1 MGKKA
6 DALRAAN
13 ARLTLDLEG
22 CHATIAMLQKDM
34 PVGEY
39 VCRVAL
45 NSLWELLGAKDQ
57 TDAVTKLKWLLAG
70 RDILNEIGEAVE
82 TRGFAHMTNGRD
94 IGKLLDQ
101 LDCTERALKLA
112 VAMLAPHEP
121 GHSCAVSSEFVALA
135 AVSTGDTSAQ
145 VMEIIDAPRDPA
157 SFNAVPVNLE
167 VTVS

>member
-6 DALRAAN
+6 DALRVEIE
-13 ARLTLDLEG
+13 RLQHRLDG
-22 CHATIAMLQKDM
+22 ASATIAMLQKDM

-45 NSLWELLGAKDQ
+45 NSLWDLLVAKDQ

-121 GHSCAVSSEFVALA
+121 GHSCAVSCEFVALA
-135 AVSTGDTSAQ
+135 AVSTGDTSPE
-145 VMEIIDAPRDPA
+145 VMAVIDAPRDPA

-167 VTVS
+167 VVVS